1 MKLASDELRRRF
13 RERGLKVTPQR
24 AAIYQALAETSS
36 HPTAEDLYRQVARL
50 HPMISRNTVY
60 YTLGA
65 LQGAGLVREV
75 NYWHDRSRFDANMEI
90 HHHLICLG
98 CRKIQDLTDSS
109 LDRLMVSKR
118 ETAGFT
124 VLGHRVEFH
133 GYCASCHGKSKRA
146 FPRASE
152 NKSHHLSHPSLKSSR
167 REP

>member
-1 MKLASDELRRRF
+1 MKLTSEELRRRF

-36 HPTAEDLYRQVARL
+36 HPTAEDLYRQVTRL

-65 LQGAGLVREV
+65 LQTAGIVREV

-90 HHHLICLG
+90 HHHLICLR

-109 LDRLMVSKR
+109 LDQLGGLEAGNRRLYRLRAPGGVPWLLR
-118 ETAGFT
+118 E
-124 VLGHRVEFH
+124 L
-133 GYCASCHGKSKRA
+133 
-146 FPRASE
+146 
-152 NKSHHLSHPSLKSSR
+152 LW
-167 REP
+167 

>member
-1 MKLASDELRRRF
+1 MKRHHMKLTSEEVRRRF

-36 HPTAEDLYRQVARL
+36 HPTAEDLYRQVTRL

-65 LQGAGLVREV
+65 LQTAGIVREV
-75 NYWHDRSRFDANMEI
+75 NYWHDRSRFDANMEM
-90 HHHLICLG
+90 HHHLICLK

-109 LDRLMVSKR
+109 LDHLVVSKR

-133 GYCASCHGKSKRA
+133 GYCASCYGKSTRA
-146 FPRASE
+146 LPRASG
-152 NKSHHLSHPSLKSSR
+152 NKSHHSSR
-167 REP
+167 RS